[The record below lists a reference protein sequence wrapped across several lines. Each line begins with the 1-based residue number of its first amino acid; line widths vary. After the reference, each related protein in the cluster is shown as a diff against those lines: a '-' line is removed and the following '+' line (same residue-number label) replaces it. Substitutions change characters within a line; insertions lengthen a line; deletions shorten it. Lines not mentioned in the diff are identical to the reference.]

1 MPGRGNIGT
10 ALFARMRNARDGAF
24 DVDAPRFTGLER
36 VRVVNVL
43 AEFFS
48 RMTTGES
55 GPCRFRAVLTL
66 VVAGCLFSGSACADQ
81 AVNDEAPGYQRLVD
95 LFGEWREFEQPPLEN
110 GAPVYTEARMQTVRE
125 GIAHFRKRLRAIDT
139 ADWPVE
145 RQVDWHLLRAEINGL
160 DFHERVLKPWNRDPA
175 FYQTVWTYQSD
186 TPAHEGPTHHK
197 LLELWTYKFPLS
209 KAEQQRLRDGLR
221 VIPPLLEQARGNLT
235 GKAQDLWVSGIYN
248 MRQQGVNLRA
258 LRDRLAS
265 GVMPELVLAVADAIA
280 ATESFAA
287 WLELEAPSRNSWS
300 GVSIQEY
307 NWHLQQVWYVPLTWH
322 HERRILQ
329 RELRRAWSSLKLE
342 EHRNRQLPQLQ
353 PVADPK
359 AYDALAEASA
369 ERLMAFL
376 ARENILRVE
385 PWMEEAL
392 RAQLGQY
399 VAPNQRN
406 FFTIGSHLDPTPL
419 YTHFY
424 HWFDL
429 ARMREEPHPSPL
441 RRSPLLFNIFTS
453 RAEGMATGF
462 EELTMHA
469 GLHDEHRRARE
480 LVWILLAQR
489 AARGLGSLDAQANRK
504 TMTEAAEFHAR
515 WTPRQWMDRDL
526 EKVGAGNFGAVGDDG
541 YTDHMNLLAFEQQL
555 YLRQPGYGTSYVTGK
570 HQLDEM
576 ISTFA
581 RQKLEQ
587 GEDFK
592 LSDFFEQFNAAGL
605 IPMSLIHWQLTGDSS
620 GIDEIMRAAEQAG
633 D

>member
-1 MPGRGNIGT
+1 MI
-10 ALFARMRNARDGAF
+10 
-24 DVDAPRFTGLER
+24 
-36 VRVVNVL
+36 RVVVEFISSASATVGGPYRRRVAL
-43 AEFFS
+43 A
-48 RMTTGES
+48 
-55 GPCRFRAVLTL
+55 LI
-66 VVAGCLFSGSACADQ
+66 VAFLFGASAYGDQ
-81 AVNDEAPGYQRLVD
+81 AMNDEAPGYQRLVD

-110 GAPVYTEARMQTVRE
+110 GAPVYTESRMQAVRE
-125 GIAHFRKRLRAIDT
+125 GIARFRQRLGAIDIG
-139 ADWPVE
+139 DWPVE

-186 TPAHEGPTHHK
+186 TPAHEGPTHHN
-197 LLELWTYKFPLS
+197 LLELWTYEFPLS
-209 KAEQQRLRDGLR
+209 KVEQQRLREELR
-221 VIPPLLEQARGNLT
+221 VIPPLLDQARGNLT
-235 GKAQDLWVSGIYN
+235 GNAQDLWLSGIYN
-248 MRQQGVNLRA
+248 IRQQADVLRA
-258 LRDRLAS
+258 LRERLAS
-265 GVMPELVLAVADAIA
+265 GVMPELVLAVTDAID
-280 ATESFAA
+280 ATESFVA
-287 WLELEAPSRNSWS
+287 WLEVEAPTRNSWS

-329 RELRRAWSSLKLE
+329 RELHRAWSSLKLE
-342 EHRNRQLPQLQ
+342 EHRNRKLPELQ
-353 PVADPK
+353 PVSGPA
-359 AYDALAEASA
+359 AYDTLAEASA
-369 ERLMAFL
+369 ERLMGFL
-376 ARENILRVE
+376 EREDILRVE
-385 PWMEEAL
+385 PWMDDAL
-392 RAQLGQY
+392 REQLGEFI
-399 VAPNQRN
+399 PTDQRN

-480 LVWILLAQR
+480 IVWILLAQR

-526 EKVGAGNFGAVGDDG
+526 EKVGAGDFGIEGDDG

-570 HQLDEM
+570 HQLEQM

-581 RQKLEQ
+581 RQRLEQ
-587 GEDFK
+587 GEGFK
-592 LSDFFEQFNAAGL
+592 LSDFFERFNAAGL
-605 IPMSLIHWQLTGDSS
+605 IPMSLIHWQVTGDSS

>member
-1 MPGRGNIGT
+1 MTRCTRELVPIMPAASSLRSM
-10 ALFARMRNARDGAF
+10 A
-24 DVDAPRFTGLER
+24 
-36 VRVVNVL
+36 
-43 AEFFS
+43 
-48 RMTTGES
+48 
-55 GPCRFRAVLTL
+55 AVLLLITASLAGGVNAYGEQTMAEEASGYSSL
-66 VVAGCLFSGSACADQ
+66 VELFH
-81 AVNDEAPGYQRLVD
+81 
-95 LFGEWREFEQPPLEN
+95 EWREFEQPPLEN
-110 GAPVYTEARMQTVRE
+110 GAPVYTEARMQAIRE
-125 GIAHFRKRLRAIDT
+125 GIARFRKRLRAIEI

-186 TPAHEGPTHHK
+186 TPAHEGPTHHN
-197 LLELWTYKFPLS
+197 LLELWTYAFPLS
-209 KAEQQRLRDGLR
+209 ESEQQRLRDDLR
-221 VIPPLLEQARGNLT
+221 IIPPLLVQARGNLT
-235 GKAQDLWVSGIYN
+235 GSARDLWLSGIYN
-248 MRQQGVNLRA
+248 IRQQGKDLRE

-265 GVMPELVLAVADAIA
+265 GVSPSLVLAVDEAIA
-280 ATESFAA
+280 ATADFVA
-287 WLELEAPSRNSWS
+287 WLEAEAPSRNRWS
-300 GVSIQEY
+300 GISIQEY

-329 RELRRAWSSLKLE
+329 RELHRAWSSLKLE
-342 EHRNRQLPQLQ
+342 EHRNRNLPELH
-353 PVADPK
+353 PVSDPES
-359 AYDALAEASA
+359 YDALAEASA
-369 ERLMAFL
+369 DRLMTFL
-376 ARENILRVE
+376 ERDDILRVE
-385 PWMEEAL
+385 PWMDDAL
-392 RAQLGQY
+392 REHLGQY
-399 VAPNQRN
+399 VPPEQRN

-429 ARMREEPHPSPL
+429 ARMQKTPHPSPL

-480 LVWILLAQR
+480 IVWILLAQR

-526 EKVGAGNFGAVGDDG
+526 EKVDAGDFGVEGDDG

-555 YLRQPGYGTSYVTGK
+555 YLRQPGYGSSYVTGK
-570 HQLDEM
+570 HQLDQM
-576 ISTFA
+576 IGVFA

-587 GEDFK
+587 GEEFE

-605 IPMSLIHWQLTGDSS
+605 IPMSLIHWQITGDRSA
-620 GIDEIMRAAEQAG
+620 IDEIMRSAGQAG